1 MIKKLFV
8 YFAALILISTGC
20 RNVYAAEIS
29 DVPSNSE
36 IVVGIAWRA
45 DVDSEFYTN
54 ICKVFAQEGIKTV
67 LLDKVVTNAVSY
79 DENGL
84 VSENCTYEVGYL
96 KDKFAKK
103 IKKNPLKGSNA
114 ASVVDGVDA
123 VIFTGG
129 EDISPTLL
137 KKVTDWHGIQE
148 EIDFN
153 ATRDVSDY
161 ILMSYCLEND
171 IPMMGYCRGMQMLAV
186 ISGGKMI
193 GDIPTYFK
201 NKGLNY
207 NYEHRNQKA
216 TPDSYRDY
224 APHDVQIIDKN
235 SIIYAIYDTDTIKN
249 APSWHHQAV
258 ESVEGTALD
267 VTAITPTEGIDMIE
281 AIERTDKSFAIGFQF
296 HPEAAAVKHLE
307 NKNNPDKYMDYETA
321 MKSFRYLINY
331 LRGANDKSQAA

>member
-1 MIKKLFV
+1 VLKKIFV
-8 YFAALILISTGC
+8 HLVVLILISAGFKTV
-20 RNVYAAEIS
+20 NAAANNATNS
-29 DVPSNSE
+29 D
-36 IVVGIAWRA
+36 IVIGIAWRA
-45 DVDSEFYTN
+45 DIDSEFYTN
-54 ICKVFAQEGIKTV
+54 VCKVFAQEGIKTV
-67 LLDKVVTNAVSY
+67 LLDKVVSKDVSY
-79 DENGL
+79 DEDGL
-84 VSENCTYEVGYL
+84 VSENCTFEVGHL

-103 IKKNPLKGSNA
+103 IKNNPFKNSNVKE
-114 ASVVDGVDA
+114 VVKEVDA

-137 KKVTDWHGIQE
+137 KKVTKWHGIEE

-171 IPMMGYCRGMQMLAV
+171 IPMMGFCRGMQMLAV
-186 ISGGKMI
+186 VSGGKMI

-235 SIIYAIYDTDTIKN
+235 SIVYSIYGTDTVKN
-249 APSWHHQAV
+249 VPSWHHQAV
-258 ESVEGTALD
+258 ESVEDTDLA
-267 VTAITPTEGIDMIE
+267 VTAITPTAGIDMIE
-281 AIERTDKSFAIGFQF
+281 AIERTDKTFAIGLQF

-307 NKNNPDKYMDYETA
+307 NKNNPNKYMDYDTA
-321 MKSFRYLINY
+321 MKSFKYLINY
-331 LRGANDKSQAA
+331 LRRANNESKAA

>member
-1 MIKKLFV
+1 MGEIILLKKLFV
-8 YFAALILISTGC
+8 HFVLLILITTGC
-20 RNVYAAEIS
+20 KNVDAAENS
-29 DVPSNSE
+29 D
-36 IVVGIAWRA
+36 IVIGIAWRA

-54 ICKVFAQEGIKTV
+54 ICKVFNQEGIKTV
-67 LLDKVVTNAVSY
+67 LLDKVVSNAVSY
-79 DENGL
+79 DNNGL
-84 VSENCTYEVGYL
+84 VSEDCNYEVGYL
-96 KDKFAKK
+96 KNKFAKK
-103 IKKNPLKGSNA
+103 IKKQPFKGSNV
-114 ASVVDGVDA
+114 ASVVEGVDA

-171 IPMMGYCRGMQMLAV
+171 IPIMGYCRGMQMLAV
-186 ISGGKMI
+186 ISGGTMI
-193 GDIPTYFK
+193 SDIPTYFK
-201 NKGLNY
+201 NKGLTY
-207 NYEHRNQKA
+207 GYEHRNQKV
-216 TPDSYRDY
+216 TPNSYRDY
-224 APHDVQIIDKN
+224 APHDVKITDKD
-235 SIIYAIYDTDTIKN
+235 SIIYAIYGTDTVKN

-258 ESVEGTALD
+258 ESIEGTNL
-267 VTAITPTEGIDMIE
+267 VITAITPTAGIDMIE

-307 NKNNPDKYMDYETA
+307 HKINADKFMEYDTA

-331 LRGANDKSQAA
+331 LRRVNDKNQAA